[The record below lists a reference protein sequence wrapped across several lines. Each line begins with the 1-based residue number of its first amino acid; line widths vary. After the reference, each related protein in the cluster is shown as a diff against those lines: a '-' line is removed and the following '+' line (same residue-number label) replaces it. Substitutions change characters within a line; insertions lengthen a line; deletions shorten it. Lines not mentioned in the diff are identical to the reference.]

1 MNSFAAFNF
10 NMSIPKIILKP
21 GKEQSVKRFHPW
33 VFSGAIQNVQ
43 GEAHNGDI
51 VEVCDSKGQ
60 YLATGHC
67 AEGSITVRIFSF
79 TGYDNPETFW
89 KGKIKNAFDLRAQLG
104 FVDNEF
110 TNIYRLIHAEGDG
123 LPGLIV
129 DIYGATAVIQTHSV
143 GMFELRKTIADAI
156 ISVYQGRIKAVYDR
170 GDGKAGQ
177 ENSSV
182 GDYLIGQKESDVCF
196 EHGCSTRIDWEQGQK
211 TGYFIDQRENRKL
224 LGEYSNGKKVLNTFC
239 YTGGFSVYALIAGAE
254 LVHSLDSSQ
263 KALDLALENVKLNGF
278 DDKKHDVIKA
288 DAVEYMKNLKEDYDI
303 IVLDPP
309 AFAKHLSARHKAVQG
324 YIRINEAAIRQIKP
338 GGMIFT
344 FSCSQVIDK
353 KLFRDSVM
361 AAAIN
366 AGRRVRILHQLH
378 QPADHPISI
387 FHPEGEYLKGL
398 VIEVQ

>member
-1 MNSFAAFNF
+1 MA
-10 NMSIPKIILKP
+10 IPKIFLKP

-33 VFSGAIQNVQ
+33 VFSGAIQQVQ

-51 VEVCDSKGQ
+51 VEVVDTKGQ

-67 AEGSITVRIFSF
+67 ADGSITVRIFSF
-79 TGYDNPETFW
+79 QGYEDPLLFW
-89 KGKIKNAFDLRAQLG
+89 ENKIRNAFDLRKQLG
-104 FVDNEF
+104 FIDNPHTSIF
-110 TNIYRLIHAEGDG
+110 RLIHAEGDG
-123 LPGLIV
+123 CPGLIV
-129 DIYGATAVIQTHSV
+129 DVYGSTAVIQTHSV
-143 GMFELRKTIADAI
+143 GMFELRKVIAESIVKIFD
-156 ISVYQGRIKAVYDR
+156 GRIKSVYDR
-170 GDGKAGQ
+170 GDGKAASDAVSKG
-177 ENSSV
+177 E
-182 GDYLIGQKESDVCF
+182 YLIGSKENDLCL
-196 EHGCSTRIDWEQGQK
+196 EHGTKSRIDWEGGQK

-224 LGEYSNGKKVLNTFC
+224 LGDYSSGKKVLNTFC
-239 YTGGFSVYALIAGAE
+239 YTGGFSVYALNAGAI

-263 KALDLALENVKLNGF
+263 KALELALENVALNGF
-278 DDKKHDVIKA
+278 DESRHGVIKA
-288 DAVEYMKNLKEDYDI
+288 DAVEYMKKLPEDYDI

-324 YIRINEAAIRQIKP
+324 YIRLNEAAIRQIKP
-338 GGMIFT
+338 GGLIFT

-353 KLFRDSVM
+353 KLFRDSIM

-366 AGRRVRILHQLH
+366 AKRSVRVLHQLH